1 MTTENKVPIHFQM
14 MLKNHFSCYAVIKAT
29 YQSFPSNTA
38 LDSVPMPAIWLTLS
52 TSKYTQFHFM
62 ITNFHYLI
70 AAYSV
75 SLDMLFEYW
84 YRYSLH
90 MRKNKKEVLQ
100 TSLVFHC
107 ETFLLTGMLAHDEKD
122 ELSFMTFLDFFE
134 INKAL
139 NKKLSAGMISWTVK
153 ICWKT
158 TSDPVEN
165 GTHMQPALFC
175 WIPPLLKKYS
185 NRSWSLGSETI
196 YFIVCKVLGAEK
208 KIRGVVSMTLKTHTS
223 YSPEYF

>member
-1 MTTENKVPIHFQM
+1 MPWSLEQKWCKNISLIQKESTNSSLLGGTFILKWNIMTTENKVSIHFQM
-14 MLKNHFSCYAVIKAT
+14 MLKNHFSCYAVMKAT

-107 ETFLLTGMLAHDEKD
+107 ETFLLTGMLAHDEKM
-122 ELSFMTFLDFFE
+122 S
-134 INKAL
+134 
-139 NKKLSAGMISWTVK
+139 
-153 ICWKT
+153 
-158 TSDPVEN
+158 
-165 GTHMQPALFC
+165 
-175 WIPPLLKKYS
+175 
-185 NRSWSLGSETI
+185 
-196 YFIVCKVLGAEK
+196 
-208 KIRGVVSMTLKTHTS
+208 
-223 YSPEYF
+223 